1 VLVRLG
7 NLLLIIAL
15 LGATGGHWAFLQTI
29 AWTNMLAGNLNA
41 ATIGE
46 AITKTFDGEHPCRLC
61 KEISSG
67 KKEEQRSELPFQIKK
82 LEFVITSPG
91 LVLQPAFE
99 FPRIADR
106 ASAYPSQSRVPPV
119 PPPRLALT

>member
-29 AWTNMLAGNLNA
+29 AWTNMLAGNLKA
-41 ATIGE
+41 VTIAE
-46 AITKTFDGEHPCRLC
+46 AVTKTFDGEHPCRLC
-61 KEISSG
+61 KAISSG

-99 FPRIADR
+99 FPRIAEGH
-106 ASAYPSQSRVPPV
+106 SSYPSQSRVPPV
-119 PPPRLALT
+119 PPPRFAST